1 MKRFIKYFLCLL
13 ISLCVFA
20 GTGCG
25 FDVFGSGSGSGA
37 GSDAPLII
45 RMLDIGQGDA
55 ILIERNGKF
64 ALIDTG
70 DVEHRPR
77 MAEYLRKYGVK
88 KVDTVIITHPHGDHI
103 GGMFSVFANAE
114 IRQVYDNGV
123 PTSLSTYKTYRKIL
137 DKRKIPRRTLRGG
150 EKIQLLDDVPFTVV
164 GPLEKSN
171 ARGENSR
178 QNNESIVGLLKY
190 GNFTMLFTGDA
201 EVEEEASILKSG
213 ADVKSIVLKAGHHGS
228 KTSSTEEFLRAVS
241 PKAVFISCGAGNNY
255 GHPSRQTMKRL
266 EKWGIDV
273 YRTDR
278 QGTITL
284 TTDGKRYEITKEH

>member
-13 ISLCVFA
+13 ISLCAFA

-25 FDVFGSGSGSGA
+25 FDVFGSGSGTA
-37 GSDAPLII
+37 ADAPLII

-55 ILIERNGKF
+55 ILIERNGKL

-123 PTSLSTYKTYRKIL
+123 PTSLSTYKTYRKIP
-137 DKRKIPRRTLRGG
+137 I
-150 EKIQLLDDVPFTVV
+150 
-164 GPLEKSN
+164 KS
-171 ARGENSR
+171 
-178 QNNESIVGLLKY
+178 
-190 GNFTMLFTGDA
+190 T
-201 EVEEEASILKSG
+201 
-213 ADVKSIVLKAGHHGS
+213 AGHRG
-228 KTSSTEEFLRAVS
+228 
-241 PKAVFISCGAGNNY
+241 
-255 GHPSRQTMKRL
+255 Q
-266 EKWGIDV
+266 
-273 YRTDR
+273 
-278 QGTITL
+278 
-284 TTDGKRYEITKEH
+284 

>member
-25 FDVFGSGSGSGA
+25 FDIFGSGSGSGA

-103 GGMFSVFANAE
+103 GGMFSVFAM
-114 IRQVYDNGV
+114 
-123 PTSLSTYKTYRKIL
+123 RK
-137 DKRKIPRRTLRGG
+137 
-150 EKIQLLDDVPFTVV
+150 
-164 GPLEKSN
+164 
-171 ARGENSR
+171 
-178 QNNESIVGLLKY
+178 
-190 GNFTMLFTGDA
+190 
-201 EVEEEASILKSG
+201 
-213 ADVKSIVLKAGHHGS
+213 
-228 KTSSTEEFLRAVS
+228 
-241 PKAVFISCGAGNNY
+241 
-255 GHPSRQTMKRL
+255 
-266 EKWGIDV
+266 
-273 YRTDR
+273 
-278 QGTITL
+278 
-284 TTDGKRYEITKEH
+284 

>member
-25 FDVFGSGSGSGA
+25 FDVFGSGSGTA
-37 GSDAPLII
+37 ADAPLII

-114 IRQVYDNGV
+114 IR
-123 PTSLSTYKTYRKIL
+123 
-137 DKRKIPRRTLRGG
+137 
-150 EKIQLLDDVPFTVV
+150 
-164 GPLEKSN
+164 
-171 ARGENSR
+171 
-178 QNNESIVGLLKY
+178 
-190 GNFTMLFTGDA
+190 
-201 EVEEEASILKSG
+201 
-213 ADVKSIVLKAGHHGS
+213 
-228 KTSSTEEFLRAVS
+228 
-241 PKAVFISCGAGNNY
+241 
-255 GHPSRQTMKRL
+255 
-266 EKWGIDV
+266 
-273 YRTDR
+273 
-278 QGTITL
+278 
-284 TTDGKRYEITKEH
+284 

>member
-1 MKRFIKYFLCLL
+1 M
-13 ISLCVFA
+13 SLQGQA
-20 GTGCG
+20 
-25 FDVFGSGSGSGA
+25 A
-37 GSDAPLII
+37 DAPLII

-150 EKIQLLDDVPFTVV
+150 EKIQLMDGVPFTVV
-164 GPLEKSN
+164 
-171 ARGENSR
+171 
-178 QNNESIVGLLKY
+178 
-190 GNFTMLFTGDA
+190 
-201 EVEEEASILKSG
+201 EEASILKSG
-213 ADVKSIVLKAGHHGS
+213 ADVKSVVLKAGHHGS

-284 TTDGKRYEITKEH
+284 TTDGKHYEITKEH